1 MEPSAAE
8 IVREYIERV
17 WNRNEPG
24 ALEALTAPGFEY
36 QLGGQPPRDRQALG
50 ALVAMTHA
58 AFPDWRVQVLQ
69 LVAEGEAV
77 AVRWAGEVTHTGDFR
92 GIAAT
97 GRRVR
102 VSGINLYRV
111 AGGRIEA
118 EWEQMDSLGLL
129 QQLGALPG
137 A

>member
-24 ALEALTAPGFEY
+24 ALEALTAPGLEY

-77 AVRWAGEVTHTGDFR
+77 AVRWAGEVTHAGDFR

-111 AGGRIEA
+111 AGGRIVA